1 MRILVAED
9 HPLYRDAIT
18 RLLGEL
24 APDTDILTAESLE
37 AVIAAMAGPA
47 SIDLLLMDLRMPG
60 SEGFPSIAA
69 LHRKY
74 PGVPLFVV
82 SGSDGQL
89 DTTRARRAGALG
101 FLSKSASPETM
112 RETLAALLDGSWEPP
127 PMPAESPVHLTPRQL
142 DVLQGMAAGQPNKR
156 IALNLGLS
164 EGTVKLHVAAV
175 LDALGAANRTHAVLR
190 AQELG
195 LLEGH

>member
-9 HPLYRDAIT
+9 HPLYRDAIS
-18 RLLGEL
+18 RLLREL
-24 APDTDILTAESLE
+24 APDADIVTAETLD
-37 AVIAAMAGPA
+37 AVRAALAATEPP
-47 SIDLLLMDLRMPG
+47 DLVLIDLRMPG

-69 LHRKY
+69 LHREH

-112 RETLAALLDGSWEPP
+112 RETLAALLDGSWESPP
-127 PMPAESPVHLTPRQL
+127 VPADSPVHLTPRQL

-175 LDALGAANRTHAVLR
+175 LDALGAANRTHAVLK

>member
-1 MRILVAED
+1 MRVLVAED
-9 HPLYRDAIT
+9 HPLYRDAII
-18 RLLGEL
+18 RLLSDL
-24 APDTDILTAESLE
+24 APGAEALTAETFDRVLE
-37 AVIAAMAGPA
+37 VMGGTQPP
-47 SIDLLLMDLRMPG
+47 DLVLIDLRMPG

-69 LHRKY
+69 LHRDH

-82 SGSDGQL
+82 SGSDGPL
-89 DTTRARRAGALG
+89 DTVRARRAGALG

-112 RETLAALLDGSWEPP
+112 RATLAGLLDGSWEPP
-127 PMPAESPVHLTPRQL
+127 PVEKDAPVHLTPRQL

-175 LDALGAANRTHAVLR
+175 LDALGAANRTQAVLR

-195 LLEGH
+195 LVEGG

>member
-9 HPLYRDAIT
+9 HPLYRDAIS
-18 RLLGEL
+18 RLLREL
-24 APDTDILTAESLE
+24 APDAEIVTAETFD
-37 AVIAAMAGPA
+37 AVQRTVAGPQPP
-47 SIDLLLMDLRMPG
+47 DLVLIDLRMPG
-60 SEGFPSIAA
+60 SEGFPSIAG
-69 LHRKY
+69 LHREH

-89 DTTRARRAGALG
+89 DTARARRAGALG
-101 FLSKSASPETM
+101 FLSKSATPETM
-112 RETLAALLDGSWEPP
+112 RGTLAALLDGSWEPP
-127 PMPAESPVHLTPRQL
+127 PLPADSPVHLTPRQL

-175 LDALGAANRTHAVLR
+175 LDALGAANRTHAVLK

>member
-18 RLLGEL
+18 RLLREL
-24 APDTDILTAESLE
+24 APDADIVTSETFD
-37 AVIAAMAGPA
+37 AVQRTVAGPQPP
-47 SIDLLLMDLRMPG
+47 DLVLIDLRMPG

-69 LHRKY
+69 LHREH

-127 PMPAESPVHLTPRQL
+127 PVPAESPVHLTPRQL

-175 LDALGAANRTHAVLR
+175 LDALGAANRTHAVLK